1 MSKILQFIIIISHFP
16 ILITVSYGAYVYKGL
31 GNELKAFSYFLFFSG
46 VIAFASLVFWFYSK
60 NNMPLLHI
68 YVAGGFFFLALF
80 YQRVLNDFIEKK
92 VIYGILISF
101 SIFTIANSLFIQS
114 ITTFNSY
121 ALTIESVL
129 IVILSILTYLLMMEE
144 IVKKRRMGLARSLN
158 WINCGLFLYYSSN
171 LLIFYFGN
179 IMTHT
184 LSKEVNRYTWI
195 LHNFFMVIMYCCFF
209 IGLWYRPRSG
219 CAQNFFQKTDLS

>member
-1 MSKILQFIIIISHFP
+1 MSKIPEFIIIISHLP
-16 ILITVSYGAYVYKGL
+16 ILITVSYGAFVYKEL
-31 GNELKAFSYFLFFSG
+31 GNELKAFSYFLFLSG

-60 NNMPLLHI
+60 NNMPLLHM

-80 YQRVLNDFIEKK
+80 YQRVLNGFIDKK

-101 SIFTIANSLFIQS
+101 LIFTISNSLFIQPM
-114 ITTFNSY
+114 TTFNSY
-121 ALTIESVL
+121 ALTIESVF

-144 IVKKRRMGLARSLN
+144 IVKKKRLGLARSLN

-179 IMTHT
+179 IMTHS
-184 LSKEVNRYTWI
+184 LSKEVNQYTWI

-209 IGLWYRPRSG
+209 MGLWYRPQSVSSH
-219 CAQNFFQKTDLS
+219 NFFQKIE